1 MTTILGYLFDKI
13 KEKGYELLKDFFFPK
28 KTYIGRLHKIIINTI
43 QEFEKKY
50 TIRENRNESFP
61 FYHSK
66 ILYEK
71 LIIVKQKWF
80 AKKLAWAGVGA
91 KSCKRVCEAIRPWKR
106 AYKELCS
113 IYSQSKYDWL

>member
-71 LIIVKQKWF
+71 LIIVRQKWF
-80 AKKLAWAGVGA
+80 AKKLA
-91 KSCKRVCEAIRPWKR
+91 
-106 AYKELCS
+106 
-113 IYSQSKYDWL
+113 

>member
-1 MTTILGYLFDKI
+1 MTTILDYLSNKL

-28 KTYIGRLHKIIINTI
+28 KTYIERLHKIIINTI

-80 AKKLAWAGVGA
+80 AKKLA
-91 KSCKRVCEAIRPWKR
+91 
-106 AYKELCS
+106 
-113 IYSQSKYDWL
+113 